1 MSESF
6 GVRLKN
12 FRKQKGL
19 TQDELAEKVDIS
31 TNYLSKVERGINVLN
46 AETFLKIADVL
57 SFSLED
63 FGIKIKSDNAFS
75 EQQELLTKI
84 LSATPDKV
92 KLFLK
97 RFCSLPSLSSKTT
110 SKLIIYISLDSQ
122 VIENI

>member
-1 MSESF
+1 MITKKDI
-6 GVRLKN
+6 GKIIQN

-97 RFCSLPSLSSKTT
+97 TLNFLE
-110 SKLIIYISLDSQ
+110 
-122 VIENI
+122 ENIINK